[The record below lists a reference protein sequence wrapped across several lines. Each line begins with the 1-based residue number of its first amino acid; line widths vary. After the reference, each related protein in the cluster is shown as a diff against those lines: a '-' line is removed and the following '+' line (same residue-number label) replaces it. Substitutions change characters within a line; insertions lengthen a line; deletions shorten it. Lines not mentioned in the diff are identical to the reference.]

1 MAVFKRPVRP
11 RSLRVFLIGMFAVP
25 LVSLLALWGFASL
38 LTIPGAIINNAY
50 SANEAAYQDPAFTV
64 LGNDLPAEQEE
75 TYVWQLSGGKYS
87 KSSLTAVR
95 AKITAVIPSVVQ
107 TVLTSDHSQSATSKA
122 DADAL
127 VAELK
132 NLPTIRRSVDNGTM
146 PAAQA
151 FQAYNDIISDQYQ
164 LYWSETVDQGGNLQ
178 SGSIAAVAAG
188 VATDRASQELTLVD
202 GALAFNRGQMSAAS
216 RQLFI
221 TAAAQREQL
230 MSQSLSLMSPSA
242 RDLYLTV
249 ENSAPYQQFESM
261 ETKILNSTGTLPVS
275 FNTWN
280 TDVSAVLTTMQ
291 TAQTDAG
298 HLLGQQSSAA
308 SDNLITKAVL
318 AGGVGLAAVV
328 VSLILMLWFGRKVTR
343 DLTKLD
349 SSVRGMAEERLP
361 RVVDALRRGDDVD
374 VRAESPTPPSSTI
387 EEVSQIGRSFG
398 IVQEAAVAAAV
409 EQARLRKGVNQVF
422 LNISMRNQSL
432 LHRQLGMLDSMER
445 RTSDPGALSDLFR
458 LDHLT
463 TRMRRHAEGLIILSG
478 STPGRA
484 WRDPVP
490 VVDVL
495 RAAVAEVED
504 YVRVD
509 VLSESRD
516 LVAGNA
522 VNDII
527 HLVAELVENAA
538 VFSPPNTR
546 IEVRADRAGTGLVAE
561 IEDRGLGIGMDEL
574 ADINRRLASPP
585 DFDPAASEQLGLFV
599 VSRLAGRH
607 SIRVSLR
614 QSVYGGTTAI
624 LVIPF
629 GVIVREEETVPPTR
643 NDEWSISGGQQLTRR
658 AGGADDDQLGNS
670 RSPLGGSG
678 RHRVATAPTGRRT
691 EVGDEELDGTEV
703 PRSRPRAPWEF
714 AQAAAS
720 ASAPVRET
728 EQAISWI
735 PAPVKELAPPP
746 TGPAPSEVQLGSAS
760 AMRPTDPYGELNP
773 YGQASPYSQP
783 ASYSQPSQPSSYSQS
798 SSYSQPAQPSQAAN
812 PYGQSSHLGMPVRV
826 PQASLAPQLRKQ
838 QEAEQRAE
846 AREVPTVDDRS
857 PETTRNMMI
866 MMQQGWERGRID
878 DVNDFPDAD
887 DYGSEG

>member
-361 RVVDALRRGDDVD
+361 RVVDALRRGDV
-374 VRAESPTPPSSTI
+374 
-387 EEVSQIGRSFG
+387 
-398 IVQEAAVAAAV
+398 EAA
-409 EQARLRKGVNQVF
+409 
-422 LNISMRNQSL
+422 I
-432 LHRQLGMLDSMER
+432 
-445 RTSDPGALSDLFR
+445 
-458 LDHLT
+458 
-463 TRMRRHAEGLIILSG
+463 
-478 STPGRA
+478 
-484 WRDPVP
+484 
-490 VVDVL
+490 
-495 RAAVAEVED
+495 
-504 YVRVD
+504 
-509 VLSESRD
+509 
-516 LVAGNA
+516 
-522 VNDII
+522 
-527 HLVAELVENAA
+527 
-538 VFSPPNTR
+538 
-546 IEVRADRAGTGLVAE
+546 TG
-561 IEDRGLGIGMDEL
+561 
-574 ADINRRLASPP
+574 
-585 DFDPAASEQLGLFV
+585 
-599 VSRLAGRH
+599 
-607 SIRVSLR
+607 
-614 QSVYGGTTAI
+614 
-624 LVIPF
+624 
-629 GVIVREEETVPPTR
+629 
-643 NDEWSISGGQQLTRR
+643 
-658 AGGADDDQLGNS
+658 
-670 RSPLGGSG
+670 
-678 RHRVATAPTGRRT
+678 
-691 EVGDEELDGTEV
+691 
-703 PRSRPRAPWEF
+703 
-714 AQAAAS
+714 
-720 ASAPVRET
+720 
-728 EQAISWI
+728 
-735 PAPVKELAPPP
+735 
-746 TGPAPSEVQLGSAS
+746 
-760 AMRPTDPYGELNP
+760 
-773 YGQASPYSQP
+773 
-783 ASYSQPSQPSSYSQS
+783 
-798 SSYSQPAQPSQAAN
+798 
-812 PYGQSSHLGMPVRV
+812 
-826 PQASLAPQLRKQ
+826 
-838 QEAEQRAE
+838 
-846 AREVPTVDDRS
+846 
-857 PETTRNMMI
+857 
-866 MMQQGWERGRID
+866 
-878 DVNDFPDAD
+878 
-887 DYGSEG
+887 